1 MAPETPKWIWR
12 LALNVNAVEHLA
24 SLIIVNNHQFEEIDQ
39 TYLANKVL
47 TIVQDEAREL
57 TVPVSFS
64 ALQTAQKLATN
75 EVQVAQLLDL
85 YTPVPSAVNRQF
97 WSEYQA
103 NGPSAATDYFHHLS
117 VASDYLKVADIARNI
132 QFTEPSIYGELE
144 LTINLSKP
152 EKTTAEIAAAKLAPK
167 RDYPQCLL
175 CFQNEGYLG
184 GAGYP
189 ERSAHRLI
197 RLTLNNHPWAM
208 QFSPYEYFNEHV
220 IVIDKQHEPMRI
232 NHDTFVNLFDF
243 VDLFPHYFL
252 GSNAGLPIIG
262 GSMLAHE
269 HYQGGK
275 HVFPLERAQ
284 AAFTFATGESEVR
297 AAVLN
302 WPVTTIRLEST
313 NRNKLVDYADKIL
326 QAWLQFDDQDLGIR
340 ARDAA
345 VWHHSINPIVR
356 KNGQKYT
363 LYILLRDNNTSA
375 VYPDGIFHVHPEY
388 QHIKQENIGLI
399 EAMGLAILPGRLRTE
414 LTEVTNYITG
424 KKSAVK
430 NIHQAW
436 AEELKQAY
444 TAEQDPDTFVQ
455 QQIGLVFTHILE
467 NTGVFK
473 DISPHNEHLARFINS
488 I

>member
-1 MAPETPKWIWR
+1 M
-12 LALNVNAVEHLA
+12 
-24 SLIIVNNHQFEEIDQ
+24 
-39 TYLANKVL
+39 
-47 TIVQDEAREL
+47 
-57 TVPVSFS
+57 
-64 ALQTAQKLATN
+64 
-75 EVQVAQLLDL
+75 
-85 YTPVPSAVNRQF
+85 
-97 WSEYQA
+97 
-103 NGPSAATDYFHHLS
+103 
-117 VASDYLKVADIARNI
+117 
-132 QFTEPSIYGELE
+132 
-144 LTINLSKP
+144 
-152 EKTTAEIAAAKLAPK
+152 
-167 RDYPQCLL
+167 
-175 CFQNEGYLG
+175 
-184 GAGYP
+184 
-189 ERSAHRLI
+189 
-197 RLTLNNHPWAM
+197 
-208 QFSPYEYFNEHV
+208 
-220 IVIDKQHEPMRI
+220 
-232 NHDTFVNLFDF
+232 
-243 VDLFPHYFL
+243 
-252 GSNAGLPIIG
+252 
-262 GSMLAHE
+262 
-269 HYQGGK
+269 
-275 HVFPLERAQ
+275 
-284 AAFTFATGESEVR
+284 
-297 AAVLN
+297 
-302 WPVTTIRLEST
+302 
-313 NRNKLVDYADKIL
+313 DYADKIL
-326 QAWLQFDDQDLGIR
+326 QAWLQFDDQDLGIG